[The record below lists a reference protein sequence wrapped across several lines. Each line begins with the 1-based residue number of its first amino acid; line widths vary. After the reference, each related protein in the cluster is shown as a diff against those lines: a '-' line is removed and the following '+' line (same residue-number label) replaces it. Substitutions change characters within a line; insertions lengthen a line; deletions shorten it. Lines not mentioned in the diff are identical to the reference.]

1 MFKKKSVQI
10 EIKNGINLKIP
21 KKLKNLN
28 LSDSFAIITDSTV
41 KKLYG
46 GKLLWNLKKEGFK
59 AELFV
64 FPEGEKSKTFSTV
77 ELLANQM
84 VEKGFD
90 RDSCIIALGGGVV
103 GDIAGFLAS
112 IFMRGIPVIQ
122 IPTTLLAMIDSSI
135 GGKTGVN
142 LKSGKNLIGT
152 FYQPEKIFIDPF
164 YLKSL
169 PLKHLRNGLTE
180 AIKYGV
186 IKSPALFKFI
196 EKNIGKILKTNLHLD
211 LKLIEKLITE
221 CVKIKTEIVKKDE
234 KEKGLRQIL
243 NYGHTFGHAVEK
255 MSSYTL
261 LHGFAVSIG
270 MVLANQKAI
279 EKGLLKK
286 ADSDRIKNL
295 LRSSDLPVYTMH
307 KPTLKNLLS
316 DKKKHGKTLNFIFP
330 KKIGKVVIFKEKI

>member
-1 MFKKKSVQI
+1 MLKRKFGQI
-10 EIKNGINLKIP
+10 EIKHGINLKIP
-21 KKLKNLN
+21 KKLKTLN
-28 LSDSFAIITDSTV
+28 LSNSFAIITDSTV

-64 FPEGEKSKTFSTV
+64 FPEGEKSKTFSTM

-84 VEKGFD
+84 VEKGVD

-103 GDIAGFLAS
+103 GDVAGFLAS

-164 YLKSL
+164 YLKTL
-169 PLKHLRNGLTE
+169 PLKHLRNGLAE

-186 IKSPALFKFI
+186 ISSPTLFKFI
-196 EKNIGKILKTNLHLD
+196 EKNLGKILKLD
-211 LKLIEKLITE
+211 LRIIEKLIAK
-221 CVKIKTEIVKKDE
+221 CVKIKLKIVEKDE
-234 KEKGLRQIL
+234 KEKGPRQIL

-255 MSSYTL
+255 MSNYTL
-261 LHGFAVSIG
+261 LHGFAISLG
-270 MVLANQKAI
+270 MVLANQKAV

-286 ADSDRIKNL
+286 ADAYRIKNL
-295 LRSSDLPVYTMH
+295 LKKANLPVYTMH
-307 KPTLKNLLS
+307 KPTLKNIAS
-316 DKKKHGKTLNFIFP
+316 DKKKHGKTLNFILP
-330 KKIGKVVIFKEKI
+330 KKIGEAIIFKEKI